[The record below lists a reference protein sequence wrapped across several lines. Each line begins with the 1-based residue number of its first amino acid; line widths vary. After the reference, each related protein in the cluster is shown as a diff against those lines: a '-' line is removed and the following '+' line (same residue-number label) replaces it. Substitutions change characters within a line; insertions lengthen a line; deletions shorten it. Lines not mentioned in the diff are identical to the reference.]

1 MASRSI
7 KNRPGIKK
15 KHPSIGFL
23 MVFTVIL
30 AVIVAGCS
38 GIYALGS
45 SWIGDLEGYDVSD
58 ASQLNSSLP
67 SVVLASDGT
76 QLARFQVEYRDP
88 VELDEI
94 SDYVLEGT
102 VATEDERFY
111 EHGGF
116 DLAGIA
122 RAVYVNLTGSGKEG
136 ASTITQQYVRNT
148 ILADEM
154 TDISFKRKVR
164 EMYLSVKM
172 EEQYSKDEILLMYLN
187 TINYGSGAYGIQ
199 AASQRYFSKDAS
211 ELTLAEAATLI
222 GIPQSPTYNNPF
234 YGDGS
239 NCLNRRNLVLDRMLS
254 NGYITQEEHDAAQAE
269 EIVLDPTETTVDG
282 LEAYPYFASYVRDL
296 LMDED
301 GDYRYSED
309 EIFKGGLTIQT
320 TLDVNTQEAAEAAV
334 REKRDNLAD
343 SDFELSAI
351 NGALVAIEPETGY
364 IKAMVGG
371 DNWET
376 EKYNLATGERG
387 VDKPGRPCGSSF
399 KVFTLIAALEAGISP
414 QTMIDCTSP
423 ATIPNTE
430 YGKTIPALENIN
442 NTNYGTRTIQRAF
455 AVSSNTG
462 FVRLEMALGADKVV
476 ETAKKMGITSTL
488 EPNASLTLGTQN
500 VTMLDMATAYATI
513 ANGGVRVDPTPI
525 LTITNSKGE
534 VIVDNTTPDTE
545 LSKTHA
551 TQVISPEVAHAA
563 TEVMKSVVN
572 TSEGTGQKA
581 ALPNG
586 QVVAAK
592 TGTSESYKDITFCGI
607 TPQMSVAIWF
617 GDPNN
622 EVSLPTSTGADDVF
636 SSFMG
641 VVLSGQPTEEFPQA
655 SDPAYKTF
663 SDATYHIGGYS
674 SSSDKSTGTQDSEN
688 EGTDNKSDGTQ
699 DKNTDK
705 PSDNGTTPTPDP
717 TPTPTPD
724 PDPTPTPDP
733 EPTPDPDPTPTPDP
747 DPGTKPSA
755 VSMSLDLWARKPF

>member
-1 MASRSI
+1 
-7 KNRPGIKK
+7 
-15 KHPSIGFL
+15 

-45 SWIGDLEGYDVSD
+45 SWIGDLEDYDVSD
-58 ASQLNSSLP
+58 ATQLNSSLP

-222 GIPQSPTYNNPF
+222 GIPQSPTYNNPI
-234 YGDGS
+234 DHED
-239 NCLNRRNLVLDRMLS
+239 NCLARRNLVLDRMLS

-269 EIVLDPTETTVDG
+269 EIVLNPTETTVDG
-282 LEAYPYFASYVRDL
+282 LEQYPYFASYVRDL

-320 TLDVNTQEAAEAAV
+320 TLDVSTQEAAEAAV
-334 REKRDNLAD
+334 REKRDNLD
-343 SDFELSAI
+343 PAI
-351 NGALVAIEPETGY
+351 QGALVAIEPETGF

-371 DNWET
+371 DDWENN
-376 EKYNLATGERG
+376 KLNLATGERG
-387 VDKPGRPCGSSF
+387 VATAGRPCGSSF
-399 KVFTLIAALEAGISP
+399 KVFTLIAALNEGISP
-414 QTMIDCTSP
+414 QTMIDCSSP

-430 YGKTIPALENIN
+430 YGSTIPALENIN
-442 NTNYGTRTIQRAF
+442 NYNYGTRSIQRAF

-462 FVRLEMALGADKVV
+462 FVRLEMSLGIDKVI
-476 ETAKKMGITSTL
+476 ETAKDMGITSAL
-488 EPNASLTLGTQN
+488 GANPSLRT
-500 VTMLDMATAYATI
+500 
-513 ANGGVRVDPTPI
+513 
-525 LTITNSKGE
+525 
-534 VIVDNTTPDTE
+534 
-545 LSKTHA
+545 
-551 TQVISPEVAHAA
+551 
-563 TEVMKSVVN
+563 
-572 TSEGTGQKA
+572 
-581 ALPNG
+581 
-586 QVVAAK
+586 
-592 TGTSESYKDITFCGI
+592 
-607 TPQMSVAIWF
+607 
-617 GDPNN
+617 
-622 EVSLPTSTGADDVF
+622 
-636 SSFMG
+636 
-641 VVLSGQPTEEFPQA
+641 
-655 SDPAYKTF
+655 
-663 SDATYHIGGYS
+663 
-674 SSSDKSTGTQDSEN
+674 
-688 EGTDNKSDGTQ
+688 
-699 DKNTDK
+699 
-705 PSDNGTTPTPDP
+705 
-717 TPTPTPD
+717 
-724 PDPTPTPDP
+724 
-733 EPTPDPDPTPTPDP
+733 
-747 DPGTKPSA
+747 
-755 VSMSLDLWARKPF
+755 